1 MQKMMETT
9 VSTIPPAIE
18 YNMIAMGLSSPS
30 LVSLLLEGQEPVIFR
45 LRPTPEVNSL
55 LMQVFSLCPL
65 EQPPTEAAAKSAH
78 VAEVS
83 SEQSALAWFSLVIV
97 SPEHL
102 VMVDMPFPS
111 GLHFPTWSSG
121 MSAHI
126 SPEQSALGDAHSLS
140 DVDAPAAAG
149 AVLGVLPASARR
161 AAPGASTSLT
171 PSVHSLP
178 LPARGQGQGQ
188 G

>member
-1 MQKMMETT
+1 M
-9 VSTIPPAIE
+9 
-18 YNMIAMGLSSPS
+18 
-30 LVSLLLEGQEPVIFR
+30 
-45 LRPTPEVNSL
+45 NSL
-55 LMQVFSLCPL
+55 LMQVFSLYPL

-111 GLHFPTWSSG
+111 GLHFPNWSSG

-126 SPEQSALGDAHSLS
+126 SPEQSALGDVHSLS

-149 AVLGVLPASARR
+149 AVLGVLPEVAGPQSAQSVPRGQTWDAAPERPSSHSPSFENEHALEHAWPETIATCKSTSARIIIFR
-161 AAPGASTSLT
+161 AFLDESCGGDHQVGDNFWAD
-171 PSVHSLP
+171 
-178 LPARGQGQGQ
+178 
-188 G
+188 